1 MKSKMLAFILSMIL
15 LLGILTGCT
24 PKTQETTENYTV
36 PDLETASDSLPGDE
50 TDPSDSQ
57 PAAPEQETDLPKTDP
72 SESENGP
79 VTPESESVDAA
90 EPLPTEPSSEELPT
104 ETDAQMEDP
113 DEGGM
118 EIESGYT
125 VVIDDDLGIGGN

>member
-24 PKTQETTENYTV
+24 PKTQDSTESYTV
-36 PDLETASDSLPGDE
+36 PNIESGAEQLPENETA
-50 TDPSDSQ
+50 
-57 PAAPEQETDLPKTDP
+57 APTGE
-72 SESENGP
+72 P
-79 VTPESESVDAA
+79 VVTEIEPVSPESETANVN
-90 EPLPTEPSSEELPT
+90 EPVPVEPSSEELPT